1 MSSKLAVLLSVF
13 FLVSNY
19 AFSAEKDLPKDN
31 RLIKD
36 VEVKLKFQETPRI
49 SADNGSNSASASK
62 GKWLCIDVT
71 YVLPDVTGKSTD
83 IEWLDDLE
91 VIYEVLY
98 PSMYKGKNIIVKF
111 MGRALYW
118 SVAMDN
124 KKHKADAY
132 IPPQILHRYGRSD
145 MKSGDLMKSIE
156 IRVTFYDRNSKP
168 LGRAYY
174 PKNDKAAISNFNRSD
189 EMTSSIPKLADTI
202 YPRNKTPWAF
212 LEYDNYELIKAV
224 ETGKK

>member
-1 MSSKLAVLLSVF
+1 MLAF
-13 FLVSNY
+13 FLVSGSI
-19 AFSAEKDLPKDN
+19 FSAEKDLPRDS

-36 VEVKLKFQETPRI
+36 VEVKLKFLETPRI
-49 SADNGSNSASASK
+49 TADNTSSSAAASK

-71 YVLPDVTGKSTD
+71 YVLPDVTGKSSD
-83 IEWLDDLE
+83 IEWMDDLE
-91 VIYEVLY
+91 ILYEVLY

-111 MGRALYW
+111 MGRTLYW

-145 MKSGDLMKSIE
+145 MRAGDLMKSIE
-156 IRVTFYDRNSKP
+156 IRVTFYDRNGKP

-174 PKNDKAAISNFNRSD
+174 PRNDKTAVSNFSRTD
-189 EMTSSIPKLADTI
+189 EMTSPVPKLADTI